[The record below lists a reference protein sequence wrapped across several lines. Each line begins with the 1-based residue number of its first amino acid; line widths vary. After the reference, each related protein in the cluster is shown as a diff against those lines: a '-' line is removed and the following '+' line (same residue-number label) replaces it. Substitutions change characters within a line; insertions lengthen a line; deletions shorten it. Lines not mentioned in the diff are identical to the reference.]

1 MEISKQAEQ
10 TAPQRVKQQSYPY
23 SEAFTV
29 PNVNPFRSLMFL
41 DLKIA
46 SLRCQW
52 RILKHKINLCYM
64 IMKVHVF

>member
-23 SEAFTV
+23 SETFTF
-29 PNVNPFRSLMFL
+29 PNVDPFKSLMFL

-46 SLRCQW
+46 SLFCQW
-52 RILKHKINLCYM
+52 RSLKHKINLCYM
-64 IMKVHVF
+64 IMKAHAF